1 MVGEGGMSL
10 LLERESFDA
19 NAVFGDPYA
28 NNTATTAVAGT
39 VSGSGDGFGGVL
51 PSGTGVGSGSTTALG
66 GGSFLPP
73 VSATHTSSSPLVSA
87 SSTMYPPAPSLSTTN
102 HSLGGLGLGLPT
114 SAGTGIGA
122 GTGVPPVAATYPYKL
137 LEINLIS
144 VGHDSERL
152 TSSVEASTVG
162 NPLNFITGRPS
173 HYLIPVKDDEFGR
186 GRLAESLL
194 FRCNNVLP
202 IIRINSAAYGNLN
215 DVSRLIDVTPEIAGL
230 VKGRELLLA
239 KDVNLVDLFIRDP
252 CPGQQKQL
260 RVDYTVTGFQGNLR
274 LKVDNNILRPSNTL
288 SILYSSGI
296 LSQSHFI
303 PSPILLLNVL

>member
-1 MVGEGGMSL
+1 
-10 LLERESFDA
+10 
-19 NAVFGDPYA
+19 
-28 NNTATTAVAGT
+28 
-39 VSGSGDGFGGVL
+39 
-51 PSGTGVGSGSTTALG
+51 
-66 GGSFLPP
+66 
-73 VSATHTSSSPLVSA
+73 
-87 SSTMYPPAPSLSTTN
+87 MYPPAPSLSTTN

-274 LKVDNNILRPSNTL
+274 LKVDNNNLRPSNTL
-288 SILYSSGI
+288 NILCSSEILFLTHFIIPSSLPRI
-296 LSQSHFI
+296 LSTLFESSVI
-303 PSPILLLNVL
+303 